1 MARKIRDRRDA
12 LACLEAMDESAM
24 GLTPWAHAHGVDARS
39 LNCWR
44 LNLGWASGSGR
55 VVELVPDLATAFRRT
70 ARYTVRVDGVEIDV
84 DDHFREET
92 LVRLLEVVAGC

>member
-12 LACLEAMDESAM
+12 LSCLEAMDSSSM

-44 LNLGWASGSGR
+44 LNLGWEPGCER
-55 VVELVPDLATAFRRT
+55 LVELVPDVGGGHASI
-70 ARYTVRVDGVEIDV
+70 ARYRVRVDGVEIEV
-84 DDHFREET
+84 DDNFREET
-92 LVRLLEVVAGC
+92 LVRLLDLVVGC